1 MHRFSVVASGDFLR
15 PDGSPNFPE
24 FDFGRLSRDPR
35 IEFRFLR
42 TTHEI
47 SGDQLAEADALVL
60 SDARITAGSFRPDNR
75 LALISQFGAGFNH
88 IDLTAAARHGV
99 AVTNTPDG
107 VRRPVAVAI
116 LTLIFALT
124 TKLFDK
130 ARLTGGGRD
139 AWAQVTRHNGVGLT
153 GKTLGSI
160 GIGNIGAEMFRLARP
175 LGMRFL
181 AHDPYG
187 SKALADELSVEMTE
201 LDDLFRR
208 SDILC
213 VNCPLTAETRHIV
226 NAARLSLMKPTSYFV
241 NTSRGGTVDQRAL
254 TEALAAGRIAGAG
267 LDVFEQEP
275 PDPADPLFRLG
286 NVVLTPHALCW
297 SDELYAGCGRDAV
310 QSVLDL
316 LVGKVPRHVVNPDVL
331 ATSEWRR
338 KLARFIDAKTSDV
351 RGSEPAGKRGTHE
364 GDVQ

>member
-1 MHRFSVVASGDFLR
+1 MRQFSVVASGDFLR

-24 FDFGRLSRDPR
+24 FDFGRLTNDPR
-35 IEFRFLR
+35 IDFRFLK
-42 TTHEI
+42 TTSEI
-47 SGDQLAEADALVL
+47 SGNQLADADALLL
-60 SDARITAGSFRPDNR
+60 SDARITAASFCPDNR
-75 LALISQFGAGFNH
+75 LALISQFGVGFNH
-88 IDLTAAARHGV
+88 IDLTAAALHNV
-99 AVTNTPDG
+99 AVCNTPDG

-130 ARLTGGGRD
+130 TRLTGGGRE
-139 AWAQVTRHNGVGLT
+139 AWAQVTKHNGVGLT

-175 LGMRFL
+175 LDMKFL

-187 SKALADELSVEMTE
+187 SKSLAEELGIEMTDLE
-201 LDDLFRR
+201 DLFRR

-213 VNCPLTAETRHIV
+213 VNCPLTTETRHIV
-226 NAARLSLMKPTSYFV
+226 SAARISLMKPSSYLV

-275 PDPADPLFRLG
+275 PDRADPLFQLG
-286 NVVLTPHALCW
+286 SVVLTPHALCW
-297 SDELYAGCGRDAV
+297 CDELYAGCGRDAV

-316 LVGKVPRHVVNPDVL
+316 LGGKVPRHIVNPNVVV
-331 ATSEWRR
+331 TSEWRR
-338 KLARFIDAKTSDV
+338 KLARFADSRASNLGESVLADGEHSD
-351 RGSEPAGKRGTHE
+351 K
-364 GDVQ
+364 